1 MNKAH
6 FLSVGLPLISAIFS
20 VAFFCLW
27 LLQKKRRYILN
38 WSLAFACGLVGSGVG
53 LARMFL
59 TEAALFSFVGNGFL
73 VGMAYF
79 ACRGAM
85 IRHTARPFDSLLLP
99 IYITT
104 LTAGLWFGF
113 VNPSIF
119 ARGSAISLGAAAMLA
134 IAAWKMLK
142 SDDMDAVGY
151 LTVAAFAMT
160 AISLV
165 ARPIL
170 VYFLDGAVST
180 EAEVTGSWWGVSFRI
195 LGTVSVVSVS
205 VLFLQR
211 IATDLVSKLNVQ
223 VHTDHLTGVL
233 NRGGFFARS
242 EAAKLHGLFAIIL
255 CDIDEFKAVNDTYGH
270 KVGDTVI
277 QDLAKILT
285 EAGCLPGRTVGRL
298 GGEEFVMLLL
308 GADLVEAR
316 TVAEKI
322 RTQFAATLHQG
333 VAPSHTVTV
342 SAGVAVAYGKESV
355 DLVID
360 HADAAL
366 YQAKQKGRNCVEI
379 AVRSTIEPQQRI
391 TQTRR
396 RRGQSV

>member
-1 MNKAH
+1 MDKAH

-27 LLQKKRRYILN
+27 RLQKTRKYILN
-38 WSLAFACGLVGSGVG
+38 WSLAFACGLVGSGIG

-59 TEAALFSFVGNGFL
+59 TDAALFSFLGNGL
-73 VGMAYF
+73 MVGMAYF

-85 IRHTARPFDSLLLP
+85 IRHASRPFDSLLLP
-99 IYITT
+99 VYAAT

-170 VYFLDGAVST
+170 LHSLDGTVST

-205 VLFLQR
+205 ILFLQR
-211 IATDLVSKLNVQ
+211 IASDLVSKLNVQ
-223 VHTDHLTGVL
+223 ARTDHLTGIL
-233 NRGGFFARS
+233 NRGGFFAQS
-242 EAAKLHGLFAIIL
+242 EALHGTFAIIL

-270 KVGDTVI
+270 KVGDIVI
-277 QDLAKILT
+277 QDLAKVMT
-285 EAGCLPGRTVGRL
+285 EVGCSSERTVGRL

-308 GADLVEAR
+308 GADLVEAG
-316 TVAEKI
+316 TVADKI
-322 RTQFAATLHQG
+322 RTQFAATPHQG
-333 VAPSHTVTV
+333 VASTHTVTV
-342 SAGVAVAYGKESV
+342 SAGVAAASGKESIDV
-355 DLVID
+355 VID

-366 YQAKQKGRNCVEI
+366 YRAKQKGRNCVEI
-379 AVRSTIEPQQRI
+379 AVRSQLESQQRI

-396 RRGQSV
+396 RRGLECR